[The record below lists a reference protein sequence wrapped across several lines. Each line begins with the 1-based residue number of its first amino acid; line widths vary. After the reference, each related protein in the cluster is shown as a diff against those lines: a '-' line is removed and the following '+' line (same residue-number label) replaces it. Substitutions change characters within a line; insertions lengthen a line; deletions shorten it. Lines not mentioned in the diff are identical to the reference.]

1 MIFWKGHAKGNS
13 FGLRHIFLD
22 RVIEKIRCMDARTSS
37 VFCIICVYVLLLKLL
52 QTTQTHTHTVTCT
65 ENEWKWQIDFRS
77 FQLEYERCTLFYHLI
92 LYRVDDFI
100 RNGKIWPWDIVPL
113 QNITNKW
120 WLIGG
125 WVQPWWSSLVSLR
138 IDVVSLIHFVS
149 PASTECKTILPYL
162 EKSLLAEKSSGHEEI
177 DMAKLCMW
185 SQYFCPT
192 PLKN

>member
-1 MIFWKGHAKGNS
+1 MYGRTYLICILYYLCVCFA
-13 FGLRHIFLD
+13 LE
-22 RVIEKIRCMDARTSS
+22 VIANHPD
-37 VFCIICVYVLLLKLL
+37 
-52 QTTQTHTHTVTCT
+52 THTHTVTCA
-65 ENEWKWQIDFRS
+65 ENERKWQIDFRS

-92 LYRVDDFI
+92 FYRVDDFI

-125 WVQPWWSSLVSLR
+125 WVQPWWSSLVSFR
-138 IDVVSLIHFVS
+138 IDVVSPIHFVN
-149 PASTECKTILPYL
+149 PASTECKTILPTWKRACW
-162 EKSLLAEKSSGHEEI
+162 EIEEI

-185 SQYFCPT
+185 SQYLASCLNLRTSWPLSPT